1 MLLGHQQRDYDAVPV
16 VSQSEKWY
24 ARAKDWTAR
33 QRATPMKATAKR
45 DGFMHRFQPENALL
59 LSQIPLF
66 SQLAPPVLEMLARK
80 LQSRSYKPGEV
91 IFHQGDP
98 GQTFY
103 IIQTGLVKIYL
114 PSEKGEEALLA
125 LLVAGEFF
133 GELSLFDGAPR
144 SASAAAIEP
153 TETLLLD
160 REDFLQFLRE
170 HPEAGLTVFA
180 VLAAR
185 LRRADGIIADAAFL
199 DLQARIAKKLLQLAD
214 SFGKKV
220 GNQIN
225 IEITVS
231 QQDLGAMVRATRESV
246 NRALATME
254 VAGLI
259 AMDRRRITIL
269 RPDLLQQRFE

>member
-1 MLLGHQQRDYDAVPV
+1 MR
-16 VSQSEKWY
+16 
-24 ARAKDWTAR
+24 
-33 QRATPMKATAKR
+33 
-45 DGFMHRFQPENALL
+45 RFQPENALL

-66 SQLAPPVLEMLARK
+66 TQLAPPVLEMLALRLK
-80 LQSRSYKPGEV
+80 SRSYKPGEV
-91 IFHQGDP
+91 IFQQDDP

-114 PSEKGEEALLA
+114 PSEEGGEAVLTI
-125 LLVAGEFF
+125 LVPGEFF

-144 SASAAAIEP
+144 SATAAAIEP

-170 HPEAGLTVFA
+170 HPEASLTVFA
-180 VLAAR
+180 VLASR
-185 LRRADGIIADAAFL
+185 LRKADGIIADAAFL
-199 DLQARIAKKLLQLAD
+199 DVQARIAKKLLQLAD

-220 GNQIN
+220 GNQID
-225 IEITVS
+225 IEINFS

-246 NRALATME
+246 NRSLAAME
-254 VAGLI
+254 MAGLI
-259 AMDRRRITIL
+259 ALDRRRITIL